1 MGKEINL
8 LINYPKTKRN
18 TSERQIEKT
27 KEVVS
32 IAKKFGFDYFDGDR
46 KYGYGGYKY
55 NPKYWS
61 QVSIDL
67 INHYNLNNNSKV
79 LDVGCAKGFLLYE
92 LKKHLPDLTIEGI
105 DISDYAVQNAKKEIK
120 KYLKV
125 GNAADLPYADKSYDL
140 VVSIVTLHNL
150 KKDKLKKALTE
161 ITRVS
166 RKDSFITLD
175 AYSNNEEKRNM
186 EDWNLTAETMMS
198 KEEWKTF
205 FIESNFHGDYY
216 WFIP

>member
-27 KEVVS
+27 KEEVS

-150 KKDKLKKALTE
+150 KKDKLKKALAE

>member
-27 KEVVS
+27 REVVA
-32 IAKKFGFDYFDGDR
+32 IAKKFGFEYFDGDR
-46 KYGYGGYKY
+46 KYGYGGYNY

-67 INHYNLNNNSKV
+67 INYYNLNNNSKV

-92 LKKHLPDLTIEGI
+92 LKKNLPDLTIEGI
-105 DISDYAVQNAKKEIK
+105 DISDYAIQNAKKEIK

-125 GNAADLPYADKSYDL
+125 GNATDLPYADKSYDL

-150 KKDKLKKALTE
+150 KKDKLKKALAE

-175 AYSNNEEKRNM
+175 AYSNIEEKRNM

-198 KEEWKTF
+198 KEEWRTF

>member
-27 KEVVS
+27 REVVA
-32 IAKKFGFDYFDGDR
+32 IAKKFGFEYFDGDR
-46 KYGYGGYKY
+46 KYGYGGYNY

-92 LKKHLPDLTIEGI
+92 LKKNLPDLTIEGI
-105 DISDYAVQNAKKEIK
+105 DISDYAIQNAKKEIK

-125 GNAADLPYADKSYDL
+125 GNATDLPYADKSYDL

-150 KKDKLKKALTE
+150 KKDKLKKALAE

-166 RKDSFITLD
+166 RKNSFITLD
-175 AYSNNEEKRNM
+175 AYSNIEEKRNM

-198 KEEWKTF
+198 KEEWRTF